1 MGIVD
6 RLKGDLI
13 KENRGFGKFKTVILS
28 VIIISLS
35 LAAFIIILLENK
47 SVSSYD
53 DEDDLKFEKRHS
65 V

>member
-1 MGIVD
+1 MGVVD
-6 RLKGDLI
+6 RLNGNSI
-13 KENRGFGKFKTVILS
+13 KENRGFGKCKTVILS